1 MRDYCGLHNHSEF
14 SNVKIID
21 SINRLDRMIDY
32 AWDIGLSGI
41 AETEHD
47 CLSGTLQALTLY
59 KSKLSKEWAAKH
71 PNEEQPSY
79 AEMSKELDFKVILGN
94 EIYLSEEVLNESWM
108 DGKHSVHFWHFI
120 LLAKDAEGFFQL

>member
-47 CLSGTLQALTLY
+47 CLSGTLQAKSGPLNIQMKSNRLMQRCLRSQTL
-59 KSKLSKEWAAKH
+59 K
-71 PNEEQPSY
+71 
-79 AEMSKELDFKVILGN
+79 
-94 EIYLSEEVLNESWM
+94 
-108 DGKHSVHFWHFI
+108 
-120 LLAKDAEGFFQL
+120 